1 MKIIRTRQFQMG
13 LGQVVSLGIGSI
25 VGAGIFALLG
35 QVLQETG
42 SWTYLSFFISGLIAL
57 FCGYAYVRLAGAFPN
72 MGGITDY
79 FHHAFQSKWTA
90 GSLSLIY
97 VFTTLISAGTMAKSF
112 GFYMTS
118 LLPDISWLPVNAW
131 AAGLIILL
139 GFLNMMKAKQVGN
152 MEAFLVA
159 FKIGILTLLIVAGL
173 VQFRAYTPAFEAN
186 PSADSFFRSVG
197 LTFFAFAGFGVITNA
212 TAYVKD
218 PQHTIRRAMFLT
230 IFIVMALYIGL
241 AFVILNYISASMFE
255 KDVNVAVAV
264 VAQKLLGNAGSFLI
278 YLAAVMAFVTGIS
291 ASFFAVFR
299 ITKSLA
305 EQGILPSFY
314 KKKMM
319 GQGTFGN
326 GLTVLLLTLVTV
338 LFGFDDIVNL
348 SSVAYLISYL
358 GIFAACFILR
368 KQTRAKKLPLFIG
381 ACAMMVLLA
390 GFIYSVYL

>member
-1 MKIIRTRQFQMG
+1 MAQAKRFQLG
-13 LGQVVSLGIGSI
+13 LWQVVSLGIGSI

-42 SWTYLSFFISGLIAL
+42 SWTYLSFFISGIIAL

-79 FHHAFQSKWTA
+79 FHHAFKSKWAA

-118 LLPDISWLPVNAW
+118 LLPDISWLTANVW
-131 AAGLIILL
+131 AAGLIVLL
-139 GFLNMMKAKQVGN
+139 GVFNMMQAKEVGN

-159 FKIGILTLLIVAGL
+159 FKIGILTLLILAG
-173 VQFRAYTPAFEAN
+173 FARFHEYTPAFESN
-186 PSADSFFRSVG
+186 PSIASFFRSVG

-241 AFVILNYISASMFE
+241 AFVILNYISAAVFE
-255 KDVNVAVAV
+255 KNVNVAVAV
-264 VAQKLLGNAGSFLI
+264 VAEKLLGNIGSFLI
-278 YLAAVMAFVTGIS
+278 YAAAIMAFVTGIN

-305 EQGILPSFY
+305 EQGILPGFY
-314 KKKMM
+314 KRKMI
-319 GQGTFGN
+319 GRGTFGN
-326 GLTVLLLTLVTV
+326 GLTVGLLTLVTV

-348 SSVAYLISYL
+348 SSAAYLVSYL
-358 GIFAACFILR
+358 GIFTACFILR
-368 KQTRAKKLPLFIG
+368 KQTRLHRIILRQN
-381 ACAMMVLLA
+381 CNR
-390 GFIYSVYL
+390 

>member
-1 MKIIRTRQFQMG
+1 MAQAKRFQLG
-13 LGQVVSLGIGSI
+13 LWQVVSLGIGSI

-42 SWTYLSFFISGLIAL
+42 SWTYLSFFISGIIAL

-79 FHHAFQSKWTA
+79 FHHAFKSKWAA

-118 LLPDISWLPVNAW
+118 LLPDISWLTANVW
-131 AAGLIILL
+131 AAGLIVLL
-139 GFLNMMKAKQVGN
+139 GVFNMMQAKEVGN

-159 FKIGILTLLIVAGL
+159 FKIGILTLLILAG
-173 VQFRAYTPAFEAN
+173 FARFHEYTPAFVSN
-186 PSADSFFRSVG
+186 PSIASFFRSVG

-241 AFVILNYISASMFE
+241 AFVILNYISAAVFE
-255 KDVNVAVAV
+255 KNVNVAVAV
-264 VAQKLLGNAGSFLI
+264 VAEKLLGNIGSFLI
-278 YLAAVMAFVTGIS
+278 YAAAIMAFVTGIS

-305 EQGILPSFY
+305 EQGILPGFY
-314 KKKMM
+314 KRKMI
-319 GQGTFGN
+319 GRGTFGN
-326 GLTVLLLTLVTV
+326 GLTVGLLTLVTV

-348 SSVAYLISYL
+348 SSAAYLVSYL
-358 GIFAACFILR
+358 GIFTACFILR
-368 KQTRAKKLPLFIG
+368 KQTHAKILPLFLG
-381 ACAMMVLLA
+381 AGAMAVLLI